1 VAGGQ
6 QTIDPLNNPV
16 NFDSRIGNGNAN
28 AWDALAPIAA
38 DPDADPP
45 VDGRSGLVFDNGF
58 LPDYAMLFRRG
69 ETFDVDY
76 AQMNQTAIAADEFSD
91 IFGGFNSGSPFLP
104 LEGVNHDFAVGH
116 DDSNLA
122 GVTGGT
128 QAADQAAAA
137 AVTTGTE
144 IQIPLAALGNP
155 TGDVKITAFISSGS
169 FDFFSNQ
176 FLAPLETEIFGEDP
190 EPDAVPERPNLGDF
204 QDLSVLP
211 GDQFFT
217 ISLGETAGI
226 VGDYDDSGSVEQG
239 DLNLV
244 LNNWGQDAPFEP
256 NGDAFASL
264 AVDQEELNRVLNNW
278 GNTENPP
285 SFNGS
290 AVPEPAT
297 LALLSGLAVAGLRRR
312 SA

>member
-1 VAGGQ
+1 MKPRTSALLIACLAGTAASAQPVIDGIVDASYGNAVSVQTIQTQFGDVTDPLLPNGSELNAAYAQFDETNLYLTFTGNLEPNFNKLVVFFDSVAGGQ

-38 DPDADPP
+38 DPNADPP

-76 AQMNQTAIAADEFSD
+76 AQMNQTAVAADEFSD
-91 IFGGFNSGSPFLP
+91 IFAGFNSGSPFLP

-176 FLAPLETEIFGEDP
+176 FLSPLETEDFDEDP
-190 EPDAVPERPNLGDF
+190 ETAEERP
-204 QDLSVLP
+204 
-211 GDQFFT
+211 
-217 ISLGETAGI
+217 
-226 VGDYDDSGSVEQG
+226 
-239 DLNLV
+239 
-244 LNNWGQDAPFEP
+244 
-256 NGDAFASL
+256 
-264 AVDQEELNRVLNNW
+264 
-278 GNTENPP
+278 
-285 SFNGS
+285 
-290 AVPEPAT
+290 
-297 LALLSGLAVAGLRRR
+297 
-312 SA
+312 